1 MNDLTESNSE
11 MNDPQSIKMYQDL
24 PEIVVTN
31 GGVVKNCIEE
41 DEKTG
46 KMYCKITYE
55 FLPLFLSNLF
65 ISLIYSII
73 FSRNRIKEAVH
84 KYEKTEYV
92 SSIEKKG

>member
-31 GGVVKNCIEE
+31 GGIVKNGIEE

-46 KMYCKITYE
+46 KMYCKITYN
-55 FLPLFLSNLF
+55 FRPLFSNLF
-65 ISLIYSII
+65 ISLIYSVI
-73 FSRNRIKEAVH
+73 FSRNRIKEAIYKH
-84 KYEKTEYV
+84 EKTEYV

>member
-41 DEKTG
+41 DGKTG

-55 FLPLFLSNLF
+55 FLPFLSS
-65 ISLIYSII
+65 IS
-73 FSRNRIKEAVH
+73 F
-84 KYEKTEYV
+84 
-92 SSIEKKG
+92 

>member
-31 GGVVKNCIEE
+31 GGVVKNGIEE

-55 FLPLFLSNLF
+55 FLPLLPSIFF
-65 ISLIYSII
+65 VIYSYGLYIQ
-73 FSRNRIKEAVH
+73 
-84 KYEKTEYV
+84 
-92 SSIEKKG
+92 

>member
-46 KMYCKITYE
+46 KMYCKITYN
-55 FLPLFLSNLF
+55 FRPLFSF
-65 ISLIYSII
+65 KSIHIAYI
-73 FSRNRIKEAVH
+73 FSNFF
-84 KYEKTEYV
+84 
-92 SSIEKKG
+92 

>member
-46 KMYCKITYE
+46 KMYCKITYN
-55 FLPLFLSNLF
+55 FRPLFF
-65 ISLIYSII
+65 FQIYSYRLYIQ
-73 FSRNRIKEAVH
+73 
-84 KYEKTEYV
+84 
-92 SSIEKKG
+92 

>member
-41 DEKTG
+41 DGKTG

-55 FLPLFLSNLF
+55 FLPLFPSNLF
-65 ISLIYSII
+65 ISLIYSVI
-73 FSRNRIKEAVH
+73 FSRNRIQEAIYKH
-84 KYEKTEYV
+84 EKT
-92 SSIEKKG
+92 